1 MAGME
6 EETPPV
12 ESAPEFE
19 DFPLSR
25 AEYISAM
32 VHLYRGELGRAN
44 TWRIRL
50 DTTTNWAIVVTV
62 GILSF
67 AFGDAA
73 HPSAAIILGMF
84 LVVDFLVLEARRYRF
99 FDVWKNRVR
108 MLEENFYT
116 PLLRRNLVSPKE
128 RWGSLVAADLH
139 SPHFKIT
146 YMQAFKARL
155 KGNYYFLFLV
165 LLGGWLG
172 KVLLQ
177 PATPSLSVLDRF
189 GGGVVPWWLP
199 VGVVVALYAFLAG
212 VLLIVPPINE
222 PEGAVWSREGR
233 EGALPDF

>member
-1 MAGME
+1 MAE
-6 EETPPV
+6 
-12 ESAPEFE
+12 APRELRDQEFE
-19 DFPLSR
+19 DFPLTRS
-25 AEYISAM
+25 EYISAV
-32 VHLYRGELGRAN
+32 VHLYRGELERAN

-50 DTTTNWAIVVTV
+50 DTTTNWAIVSTI

-67 AFGDAA
+67 AFGDAG
-73 HPSAAIILGMF
+73 HPSASIILGMY
-84 LVVDFLVLEARRYRF
+84 LVVNFLVLEARRYRY

-108 MLEENFYT
+108 MIEENFYT
-116 PLLRRNLVSPKE
+116 PLLRRDLVSPKE

-146 YMQAFKARL
+146 YMQAFKTRL
-155 KGNYYFLFLV
+155 KGNYVFLFLV

-177 PATPSLSVLDRF
+177 PASPSLSVLERF

-199 VGVVVALYAFLAG
+199 IGGVAVLYVFLAA
-212 VLLIVPPINE
+212 VLLVVPPIRE
-222 PEGAVWSREGR
+222 PKGAHWSREGR